1 MYVESHVITWGYYLL
16 YLQRTLQ
23 RGSQNQ
29 LQILGIGAKVHNR
42 QKTNIHIFDF
52 SISRML

>member
-16 YLQRTLQ
+16 YLQHFSVDHKT
-23 RGSQNQ
+23 SYKYW
-29 LQILGIGAKVHNR
+29 GIGAKVHNR
-42 QKTNIHIFDF
+42 QKTNIRIFDF

>member
-1 MYVESHVITWGYYLL
+1 MYVESLGILSTVPT
-16 YLQRTLQ
+16 TLQ